1 MSGERSEDERAKLLE
16 GAVKRGTEAALE
28 EYERRLS
35 GGDVKIGWMGF
46 KLEGKGRAVVSV
58 VLALVVIG
66 RSSWRAGTRTI
77 RKRRSVRCQQT
88 HEHAQIDERLNEM
101 IYVLTLS
108 SEEKE
113 RLNLQMP
120 DSLRRKQL
128 ERNLRP

>member
-16 GAVKRGTEAALE
+16 GAVKRGTEAALA

-66 RSSWRAGTRTI
+66 VLMAGGYAHD
-77 RKRRSVRCQQT
+77 RKTDQSGAQQT

-113 RLNLQMP
+113 RLKLQMP
-120 DSLRRKQL
+120 ESLRRKQL